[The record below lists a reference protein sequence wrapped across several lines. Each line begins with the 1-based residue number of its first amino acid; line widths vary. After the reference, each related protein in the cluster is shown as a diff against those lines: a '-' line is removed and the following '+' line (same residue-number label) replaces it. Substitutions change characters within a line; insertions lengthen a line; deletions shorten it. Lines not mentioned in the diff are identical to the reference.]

1 MKKSLIAACAGLAC
15 ISAVHAQSSVSLTGL
30 VDLYAASAKT
40 PGTDGRTNLLGSG
53 GMTTSWFGFTGTE
66 DLGGGLKANF
76 KLTSFQRLDT
86 GTPGR
91 FNGDGFFTR
100 DANVG
105 LSGGFGAVTLGRG
118 LAPNFLPT
126 ILFNP
131 FGDSFNFSPLVLHK
145 NVGIF
150 SGPGYASST
159 PSDTGWSNEIIYT
172 TPTYGGLTVNLHY
185 QFGEQ
190 NSNTNNDNRKNL
202 GINAIYMNGPFGLTG
217 YYEHD
222 QVNNFN
228 GNTGAN
234 APLTLITTTVGTANV
249 PTTKKDWLLGGSY
262 DAGVVKGFLT
272 YGQTK
277 TDSTNVEYKTTQV
290 GDSAPI
296 GAGKLLA
303 SVAHT
308 NIDGVAATATNKRT
322 TATVGYD
329 YFLSKRTD
337 VYANLMYDRLNSNT
351 PKGNTVAVGIRHRF

>member
-1 MKKSLIAACAGLAC
+1 MKKSLIALCAGIAC
-15 ISAVHAQSSVSLTGL
+15 VSAAHAQSSVTLTGL
-30 VDLYAASAKT
+30 VDLYAVSAKA
-40 PGTDGRTNLLGSG
+40 PGVSGRTNGVESG

-76 KLTSFQRLDT
+76 KLTSFQRFDT
-86 GTPGR
+86 GVPGR
-91 FNGDGFFTR
+91 FTGDAFFSR

-131 FGDSFNFSPLVLHK
+131 FGDSFKFSPLVLHK
-145 NVGIF
+145 NVGLF
-150 SGPGYASST
+150 SNPGYASST
-159 PSDTGWSNEIIYT
+159 PADTGWSNEVIYT
-172 TPTYGGLTVNLHY
+172 TPTFGGLTVNLHY

-190 NSNTNNDNRKNL
+190 NSSTNNDNRKNL
-202 GINAIYMNGPFGLTG
+202 GVNAVYMNGPIGLTG

-222 QVNNFN
+222 QVNNYN

-234 APLTLITTTVGTANV
+234 APLTLITTAVGAANV

-262 DAGVVKGFLT
+262 DAGIVKGFLT

-277 TDSTNVEYKTTQV
+277 TDSTNVEYKTTQI
-290 GDSAPI
+290 GASAPI

-303 SVAHT
+303 SVAST
-308 NIDGVAATATNKRT
+308 KIDNAAATIPNKRT

-337 VYANLMYDRLNSNT
+337 VYANLMYDRLTSNIS
-351 PKGNTVAVGIRHRF
+351 KGNAVAVGIRHRF

>member
-1 MKKSLIAACAGLAC
+1 MKKSLIAACVGLAC
-15 ISAVHAQSSVSLTGL
+15 VSGAQAQSTVNLTGL
-30 VDLYAASAKT
+30 VDMYVASQKQ
-40 PGTDGRTNLLGSG
+40 PGDNGRTNLLGSG

-76 KLTSFQRLDT
+76 KLTSFQRNDT

-91 FNGDGFFTR
+91 FTNDAFFSR

-145 NVGIF
+145 NVGLF
-150 SGPGYASST
+150 NGTNWAATT
-159 PSDTGWSNEIIYT
+159 PADTGWSNEVIYT
-172 TPTYGGLTVNLHY
+172 TPTFGGLTVNLHY

-190 NSNTNNDNRKNL
+190 NSSTNNDNRKNL
-202 GINAIYMNGPFGLTG
+202 GINALYFNGPFALTG

-222 QVNNFN
+222 QVNNY
-228 GNTGAN
+228 N
-234 APLTLITTTVGTANV
+234 ATAGSLITTGTALD
-249 PTTKKDWLLGGSY
+249 TKKDWLLGGSY
-262 DAGVVKGFLT
+262 DAGMVKGFLT

-277 TDSTNVEYKTTQV
+277 ADVSRVEAKTTQV
-290 GDSAPI
+290 GASAPI

-303 SVAHT
+303 SVAST
-308 NIDGVAATATNKRT
+308 KLDNNAATVPGKRL
-322 TATVGYD
+322 TATIGYD

-337 VYANLMYDRLNSNT
+337 VYANLMYDKLTGNIIFR
-351 PKGNTVAVGIRHRF
+351 KGNTVAVGIRHRF

>member
-1 MKKSLIAACAGLAC
+1 MKKSLIAACVGLAC
-15 ISAVHAQSSVSLTGL
+15 VSAAHAQSSVQLTGL
-30 VDLYAASAKT
+30 VDLYAFSQKL
-40 PGTDGRTNLLGSG
+40 PGQDGRVNGVGSG

-76 KLTSFQRLDT
+76 KLTSFQRLDS

-91 FNGDGFFTR
+91 FQGDNFFTR

-131 FGDSFNFSPLVLHK
+131 FGDSFQFAPIVLHK

-150 SGPGYASST
+150 SGSGYASST
-159 PSDTGWSNEIIYT
+159 PADTGWSNEVIYT
-172 TPTYGGLTVNLHY
+172 TPTFGGLTVNLHY

-190 NSNTNNDNRKNL
+190 SSTTNNDNRKNL
-202 GINAIYMNGPFGLTG
+202 GINAIYFNGPFALTG

-222 QVNNFN
+222 QVNNYN

-234 APLTLITTTVGTANV
+234 APGTLITTAINGVNV
-249 PTTKKDWLLGGSY
+249 PTTKTDWMLGGSY
-262 DAGVVKGFLT
+262 DAGIVKGFLT
-272 YGQTK
+272 YGRTK
-277 TDSTNVEYKTTQV
+277 NETTDVEYKTSQI
-290 GDSAPI
+290 GASAPL
-296 GAGKLLA
+296 GAGKVLA
-303 SVAHT
+303 SVART
-308 NIDGVAATATNKRT
+308 TIDCVTGIATNQRT

-337 VYANLMYDRLNSNT
+337 VYANLMYDRLNSNV
-351 PKGNTVAVGIRHRF
+351 PKGNTVAIGIRHRF

>member
-1 MKKSLIAACAGLAC
+1 MKKSLIAACVGLVC
-15 ISAVHAQSSVSLTGL
+15 VSAAQAQSTVNLTGL
-30 VDLYAASAKT
+30 VDMYVASQKQ
-40 PGTDGRTNLLGSG
+40 PGDTGRTNSLGSG

-66 DLGGGLKANF
+66 DLGGGLQANF
-76 KLTSFQRLDT
+76 KLTSFQRYDT

-91 FNGDGFFTR
+91 FTGDQFFSR

-131 FGDSFNFSPLVLHK
+131 FGDSFAFSPLVLHK
-145 NVGIF
+145 NVGLF
-150 SGPGYASST
+150 NGTNWPAST
-159 PSDTGWSNEIIYT
+159 PADTGWSNEVIYT
-172 TPTYGGLTVNLHY
+172 TPTFGGLTVNLHY

-190 NSNTNNDNRKNL
+190 NSSTNNDNRKNL
-202 GINAIYMNGPFGLTG
+202 GINALYFNGPFALTG

-222 QVNNFN
+222 QINNYNATN
-228 GNTGAN
+228 GS
-234 APLTLITTTVGTANV
+234 LITSVRPGSTTAAVD
-249 PTTKKDWLLGGSY
+249 TKKDWLLGGSY

-272 YGQTK
+272 YSQTK
-277 TDSTNVEYKTTQV
+277 ADVSQLQFKTTQV
-290 GDSAPI
+290 GASAPI

-303 SVAHT
+303 SVAST
-308 NIDGVAATATNKRT
+308 KLDNNAITIPSKRL

-337 VYANLMYDRLNSNT
+337 VYANLMYDKLTGNYT
-351 PKGNTVAVGIRHRF
+351 KGNTVAVGIRHRF

>member
-1 MKKSLIAACAGLAC
+1 MKKSLIAACAALVCASGAY
-15 ISAVHAQSSVSLTGL
+15 AQSSVTLTGL
-30 VDLYAASAKT
+30 VDMYAASQKQ
-40 PGTDGRTNLLGSG
+40 PGTDGRVNQLGSG
-53 GMTTSWFGFTGTE
+53 GMTTSWFGMTGTE

-91 FNGDGFFTR
+91 FGGDNFFTR

-131 FGDSFNFSPLVLHK
+131 FGDSFQFAPLVLQK
-145 NVGIF
+145 NVGLF
-150 SGPGYASST
+150 NPGAGYASST

-172 TPTYGGLTVNLHY
+172 TPTFGGLTVNVHY

-190 NSNTNNDNRKNL
+190 NSSTNNDNKKNL
-202 GINAIYMNGPFGLTG
+202 GINAIYFNGPFALTG

-222 QVNNFN
+222 QVNNYN

-234 APLTLITTTVGTANV
+234 APMTLITAAIGGANV
-249 PTTKKDWLLGGSY
+249 PTTRKDWMLGGSY
-262 DAGVVKGFLT
+262 DAGIVKGFLT

-277 TDSTNVEYKTTQV
+277 TDITDVKYSTTQV
-290 GDSAPI
+290 GASAPI

-303 SVAHT
+303 SVART
-308 NIDGVAATATNKRT
+308 SIDNAPTFVNKRLTATI
-322 TATVGYD
+322 GYD

-337 VYANLMYDRLNSNT
+337 VYANLMYDRLTSELS
-351 PKGNTVAVGIRHRF
+351 KGNTVAVGIRHRF